1 MLSMKSSQFSNTN
14 LYIIKRVM
22 EDLLKEIEQLS
33 DYTDMKKWLELKKRV
48 EILNIYDEN
57 NKPIFE
63 AARCKGLI

>member
-1 MLSMKSSQFSNTN
+1 
-14 LYIIKRVM
+14 M